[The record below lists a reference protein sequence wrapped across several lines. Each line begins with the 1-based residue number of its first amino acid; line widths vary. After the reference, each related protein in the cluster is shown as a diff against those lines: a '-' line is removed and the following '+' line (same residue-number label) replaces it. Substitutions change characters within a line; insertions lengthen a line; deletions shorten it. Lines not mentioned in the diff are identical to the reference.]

1 MSDSTRSGVPKRD
14 EGGSGSPA
22 DITIEKK
29 LRDLQELLEVSKA
42 MSLEKDFDRL
52 IDLIVDAANRVMEAE
67 RSSLYIYDPKTNEL
81 WTKIAHATERFRI
94 EVGKGIAGQ
103 VAFCQRLLNIT
114 DADTDPRHFKGIDK
128 KSGFHTKTIL
138 CGPLINHE
146 GKLIGV
152 LQLLNKKTP
161 PHYFTRYDEELLQA
175 FSSHIAVTLD
185 QAQLVQERIAKV
197 KLEHD
202 MALAREI
209 QQGLLPKETP
219 DLKGFD
225 IYGWSQP
232 CDETGGDYF
241 DYVPMDEGML
251 GLVIAD
257 VTGHGIGPALL
268 MAGTRAFA
276 RATAALGGSVDR
288 LLFLVNNLLAHDLG
302 GGRFVTLFWG
312 VLDANTRTFQYSSA
326 GHGHAFICRR
336 ADDTLDELDST
347 APPLGI
353 MPGIKFPMGKTYELT
368 PGDVILLTTD
378 GIEEAMNP
386 SNEEYGRKRLRDT
399 LSKHAGKTAAG
410 IAESVHND
418 VVHFMAGTQ
427 QRDDLTMVVVKAVA

>member
-1 MSDSTRSGVPKRD
+1 MSESTPKD
-14 EGGSGSPA
+14 GA
-22 DITIEKK
+22 DAEVSINKK
-29 LRDLQELLEVSKA
+29 LQDLQELLEVSKA

-67 RSSLYIYDPKTNEL
+67 RSSLYIYDQKNNEL

-94 EVGKGIAGQ
+94 KVGKGIAGE
-103 VAFCQRLLNIT
+103 VAYCQQLLNIEN
-114 DADTDPRHFKGIDK
+114 ADTDPRHFKGIDQ

-161 PHYFTRYDEELLQA
+161 PHYFTKYDEELLQA

-185 QAQLVQERIAKV
+185 QAQLVQEHIAKL

-202 MALAREI
+202 MSLAREI

-219 DLKGFD
+219 NLQGFD

-241 DYVPMDEGML
+241 DYVPMDGGKL

-268 MAGTRAFA
+268 MAGARAFT
-276 RATAALGGSVDR
+276 RATAALGGTVDQ
-288 LLFLVNNLLAHDLG
+288 LLFLVNNLLAQDLA

-312 VLDANTRTFQYSSA
+312 ALDAGTRTFEYSSA
-326 GHGHAFICRR
+326 GHGHAFIYRR
-336 ADDTLDELDST
+336 DTEKLEELDST

-353 MPGIKFPMGKTYELT
+353 IPDLQFPMGGRYELKQ
-368 PGDVILLTTD
+368 GDVILLTTD
-378 GIEEAMNP
+378 GLEEAMNP
-386 SNEEYGRKRLRDT
+386 SNEEYGRARLRQT
-399 LSKHAGKTAAG
+399 LTKHAGKTAAG
-410 IAESVHND
+410 MAESIHND
-418 VVHFMAGTQ
+418 VVHFMAGAQ
-427 QRDDLTMVVVKAVA
+427 QRDDLTMVVVKSVT